1 MRLLR
6 TILFTSII
14 AAFCASCS
22 DTKIISSEGF
32 LEINGS
38 KVYYKT
44 MGEGDPLIIVHGGP
58 VLDHSYLLPHLAAL
72 AEDYQLIFYDQR
84 ASGQS
89 SIEVDPA
96 TMSLDGFVEDIELL
110 RQQLDLGKIN
120 LLGHSWGGLIAMK
133 YALKHDDKL
142 SHLILSNTMAPSTID
157 WQEESK
163 VIAQRTTKE
172 DQNKLNNLT
181 SSGLLRTED
190 PSVAIE
196 EMMML
201 SYGAHMYDKANM
213 DKLKLFIPKDFML
226 RSQMY
231 SRLNPDLES
240 YDLYAELMHVKT
252 PTLIIFGEI
261 EPAVSLHANRMVGA
275 FQNGE
280 LFVVKGAGHFP
291 FIENNKSY
299 LSKVTSF
306 LSTK

>member
-1 MRLLR
+1 MRLLK
-6 TILFTSII
+6 TIFFTSII

-38 KVYYKT
+38 EIYYKT

-84 ASGQS
+84 ATGRS
-89 SIEVDPA
+89 SIEVAPV
-96 TMSLDGFVEDIELL
+96 TMSLDGFVEDIEIL

-142 SHLILSNTMAPSTID
+142 NHLILSNAMAPSAID

-163 VIAQRTTKE
+163 AVAQKTTKE

-190 PSVAIE
+190 PSAAIE

-201 SYGAHMYDKANM
+201 SYRAHMFDKANM

-226 RSQMY
+226 RSQLY
-231 SRLNPDLES
+231 SSLNPDLES
-240 YDLYAELMHVKT
+240 YDLYAELINVKT

-261 EPAVSLHANRMVGA
+261 EPAVSLHAKRMLRA

-280 LFVVKGAGHFP
+280 LFVVKDTGHFP
-291 FIENNKSY
+291 FVEENEVY
-299 LSKVTSF
+299 LDKLISF
-306 LSTK
+306 LSK

>member
-1 MRLLR
+1 MRLLK

-22 DTKIISSEGF
+22 DTKIISTEGF

-38 KVYYKT
+38 EIYYET

-84 ASGQS
+84 ATGRS
-89 SIEVDPA
+89 SIEVAPA
-96 TMSLDGFVEDIELL
+96 TMSLDGFVEDIEVL

-133 YALKHDDKL
+133 YALKHDDNL
-142 SHLILSNTMAPSTID
+142 NHLILSNAMAPSTID

-163 VIAQRTTKE
+163 AVAQKITKE
-172 DQNKLNNLT
+172 DQNKRNNLT

-190 PSVAIE
+190 PSAAIE

-201 SYGAHMYDKANM
+201 SYRAHMFDKANM

-226 RSQMY
+226 RSQLY
-231 SRLNPDLES
+231 SSLNPDLES
-240 YDLYAELMHVKT
+240 YDLYAELINVKT

-261 EPAVSLHANRMVGA
+261 EPAVSLHAKRMA
-275 FQNGE
+275 ASFPDAE
-280 LFVVKGAGHFP
+280 LYVVSASGHFP
-291 FIENNKSY
+291 FIEANKDY
-299 LSKVTSF
+299 IQHIKSF
-306 LSTK
+306 IGQ

>member
-1 MRLLR
+1 LRLLK
-6 TILFTSII
+6 TILFTFII
-14 AAFCASCS
+14 VAFCASCS

-38 KVYYKT
+38 EIYYKT

-58 VLDHSYLLPHLAAL
+58 VLDHSYLLPHLGAL

-84 ASGQS
+84 AAGQS
-89 SIEVDPA
+89 SIEVAPA

-133 YALKHDDKL
+133 YALKYDGTL
-142 SHLILSNTMAPSTID
+142 NHLILSNAMAPSSID

-163 VIAQRTTKE
+163 VVAQKITKE

-190 PSVAIE
+190 PSAAIE

-201 SYGAHMYDKANM
+201 SYRAHMFDKDNV

-231 SRLNPDLES
+231 VSLNPDLAS
-240 YDLYAELMHVKT
+240 YDLYAELINVKT
-252 PTLIIFGEI
+252 PTLVLFGEI
-261 EPAVSLHANRMVGA
+261 EPAVSLHAQRMAGA

-280 LFVVKGAGHFP
+280 LFVVKGGGHFP
-291 FIENNKSY
+291 FVEENVLY
-299 LSKVTSF
+299 LDKLISF
-306 LSTK
+306 LSK

>member
-1 MRLLR
+1 MRLLK

-22 DTKIISSEGF
+22 DTKIISTEGF

-38 KVYYKT
+38 EIYYKT
-44 MGEGDPLIIVHGGP
+44 MGEGDPLIIIHGGP

-84 ASGQS
+84 ATGRS
-89 SIEVDPA
+89 SIEVAPA
-96 TMSLDGFVEDIELL
+96 TMSLDGFVEDIEVL

-133 YALKHDDKL
+133 YALKHDDNL
-142 SHLILSNTMAPSTID
+142 NHLILSNAMAPSTID

-163 VIAQRTTKE
+163 AVAQKITKE
-172 DQNKLNNLT
+172 DQNKRNNLT

-190 PSVAIE
+190 PSAAIE

-201 SYGAHMYDKANM
+201 SYRAHMFDKANM

-226 RSQMY
+226 RSQLY
-231 SRLNPDLES
+231 SSLNPDLES
-240 YDLYAELMHVKT
+240 YDLYAELINVKT

-261 EPAVSLHANRMVGA
+261 EPAVSLHAKRMA
-275 FQNGE
+275 ASFPDAE
-280 LFVVKGAGHFP
+280 LYVVSASGHFP
-291 FIENNKSY
+291 FIEANKDY
-299 LSKVTSF
+299 IQHIKSF
-306 LSTK
+306 IGQ